1 MTHVKYALFTLLFLA
16 APIVTFCQNIFQVYD
31 NYTLE
36 IVDSLEI
43 HVDNKKVLIKELS
56 GGIFTIENGKKG
68 DKVTIENTDY
78 CSSYYYLTNNRKSVE
93 TIMLEPTKLKLE
105 EYKKKLPYYQE
116 YTLDEIR
123 RDFPDSSL
131 FQIDSLATFPG
142 GKKELYDYLRT
153 NINYPEIAIDLDIE
167 GKVLIRFVVEED
179 GSMARIGIINSVNQ
193 PMDAEAYRVI
203 QNMPKWNPAT
213 YKGEPTKSIF
223 YLPVAFKLE

>member
-131 FQIDSLATFPG
+131 FQIDSLATFPV
-142 GKKELYDYLRT
+142 GK
-153 NINYPEIAIDLDIE
+153 
-167 GKVLIRFVVEED
+167 
-179 GSMARIGIINSVNQ
+179 
-193 PMDAEAYRVI
+193 
-203 QNMPKWNPAT
+203 
-213 YKGEPTKSIF
+213 
-223 YLPVAFKLE
+223 